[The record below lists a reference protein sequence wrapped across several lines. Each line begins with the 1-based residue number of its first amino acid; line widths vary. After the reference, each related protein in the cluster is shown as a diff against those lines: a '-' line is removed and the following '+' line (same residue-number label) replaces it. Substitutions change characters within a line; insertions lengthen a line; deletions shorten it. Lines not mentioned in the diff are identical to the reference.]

1 VFINARRDNRDNH
14 YRDRIYQESLCHP
27 QRVQNHGERF
37 AITRRGTRVA
47 ALGPAPTP
55 PITWGEFALRYR
67 DIPPADD
74 QFADDLEE
82 IIASRPRIKPLP
94 RRD

>member
-1 VFINARRDNRDNH
+1 MPESITETTITVTELARNLSTILSRA
-14 YRDRIYQESLCHP
+14 
-27 QRVQNHGERF
+27 QNHRERF
-37 AITRRGTRVA
+37 AITRRGARVA

-55 PITWGEFALRYR
+55 PIAWGEFAQRYR
-67 DIPPADD
+67 DIPPPDD

-82 IIASRPRIKPLP
+82 IIASQPRINLLP

>member
-1 VFINARRDNRDNH
+1 MPDATTETVITTTEFSKNFSAIL
-14 YRDRIYQESLCHP
+14 S
-27 QRVQNHGERF
+27 RVQNHGERF
-37 AITRRGTRVA
+37 TITRRGARVA

-55 PITWGEFALRYR
+55 PITWGEFAQRYR
-67 DIPPADD
+67 DIPPPDD

-82 IIASRPRIKPLP
+82 IMASQPRINPLP

>member
-1 VFINARRDNRDNH
+1 MPDATTETTITATEFVKNLSAIL
-14 YRDRIYQESLCHP
+14 S
-27 QRVQNHGERF
+27 RVQNYGERF